1 MPSVLE
7 YIVED
12 CAQET
17 RIDKYLTIKLNQY
30 TRSTIQSL
38 IKDNHV
44 RVNGEIIKA
53 NYKLKYD
60 DQIQVT
66 IPQPEDTA
74 LVPEDIPLHIVYED
88 GDIIIVNKDQGMVV
102 HPAPG
107 NYTGTLVNA
116 LLHYAKGNLSTI
128 NGEVRPGIVHRID
141 KDTSGILMVAKNNIA
156 HEKLAAMLKE
166 HDITRK
172 YHAIVFGNF
181 KEDEGMIDEPIGRH
195 PIDRKRM
202 AVTDKNSRNALTTY
216 KVLQQFKGFS
226 HIEVTLSTGRTH
238 QIRVHMKHIG
248 HPVLGDPVYGPKK
261 QPYNLRGQLL
271 HAKILGFNH
280 PTTGEYMLFDSSL
293 PLYFTQMI
301 DKLSKK

>member
-1 MPSVLE
+1 MESVYE

-12 CAQET
+12 FYEEV
-17 RIDKYLTIKLNQY
+17 RIDKYLTGQLTQY
-30 TRSTIQSL
+30 TRSFIQTL

-44 RVNGEIIKA
+44 MVNGKTIKA
-53 NYKLKYD
+53 NYKLRHEDK
-60 DQIQVT
+60 IQV
-66 IPQPEDTA
+66 IIEQPEEA
-74 LVPEDIPLHIVYED
+74 IIAPENIPLQIVYED
-88 GDIIIVNKDQGMVV
+88 EDIIIVNKDQGMVV

-107 NYTGTLVNA
+107 NYKGTLVNA
-116 LLHYAKGNLSTI
+116 LLHYSKDNLSTI
-128 NGEVRPGIVHRID
+128 NGDIRPGIVHRID
-141 KDTSGILMVAKNNIA
+141 KDTSGILMIAKNNLA

-181 KEDEGMIDEPIGRH
+181 KEEEGTIDEPIGRH
-195 PIDRKRM
+195 PIDRKKM
-202 AVTDKNSRNALTTY
+202 TVTDKNSRNALTSY

-226 HIEVTLSTGRTH
+226 YIEVTLSTGRTH

-261 QPYNLRGQLL
+261 QPYNLSGQLL

-280 PTTGEYMLFDSSL
+280 PTTGEHMLFDSSL